1 MTTDQSVNQMTKG
14 TAEQGSRIINY
25 QGVEGLRQVTFNS
38 LRAKDGIY
46 IYEISSMNEFIK
58 KDFAEE
64 IRRQFVENQIHI
76 KQLTNLVFL
85 DKWTNVEELVEKY
98 WEARYIDPKKFE
110 IKTEILIYNEVVA
123 LYDFKEEIFC
133 AEIYNQ
139 NLARMQKQLFE
150 FIWNLAEKPIIGKGG
165 RTSLF

>member
-1 MTTDQSVNQMTKG
+1 MTIDKSIIQMTKKTDG
-14 TAEQGSRIINY
+14 QGSRIISY
-25 QGVEGLRQVTFNS
+25 QGVEGLKQVTLNS

-46 IYEISSMNEFIK
+46 IYEISSMNEFIEQK
-58 KDFAEE
+58 FAEDV
-64 IRRQFVENQIHI
+64 RRQFVKNQIYI
-76 KQLTNLVFL
+76 KQLTNRVFL
-85 DKWTNVEELVEKY
+85 DKWTAVEELVEKY

-110 IKTEILIYNEVVA
+110 IKAEILVYNNVVA
-123 LYDFKEEIFC
+123 IYDFKKEIFC
-133 AEIYNQ
+133 VEIYNQ

>member
-1 MTTDQSVNQMTKG
+1 MMTDESILRMTKK
-14 TAEQGSRIINY
+14 TDDQGSKIISY
-25 QGVEGLRQVTFNS
+25 QGIEGLKQVTLNS
-38 LRAKDGIY
+38 LKAKDGIY
-46 IYEISSMNEFIK
+46 IYEISSMNQFV
-58 KDFAEE
+58 DPGFAEDV
-64 IRRQFVENQIHI
+64 RRQFVKNQIHI

-85 DKWTNVEELVEKY
+85 DKWTKIEELVEKY

-110 IKTEILIYNEVVA
+110 IKAEILIYNDVVA
-123 LYDFKEEIFC
+123 IYDFKKEIFC